1 MGENTTSTGMSGW
14 GLIIFLI
21 LLFWMFTGN
30 GFGGFFG
37 NRCNNGCPGASNC
50 EIEKQEIIDSART
63 QYLVEQTARQTQDVT
78 NTGLAVLGNK
88 IDFYEYQNLRDQLAE
103 AKNKNLALENRI
115 YSDNKFNAIERQNEG
130 MFSNLKQE
138 IAQLG
143 CELPKRPAYYAQGYL
158 NCGYPIPPAS
168 AYYTTNNNTCGC

>member
-37 NRCNNGCPGASNC
+37 NRNCGCQGVSGC
-50 EIEKQEIIDSART
+50 EIEKQEIVDSAKT
-63 QYLVEQTARQTQDVT
+63 QYLVEQTARQTQDMA
-78 NTGLAVLGNK
+78 NAGFAVIGNK

-130 MFSNLKQE
+130 MYTSLKQE
-138 IAQLG
+138 IASLG

-168 AYYTTNNNTCGC
+168 AYTTNNCGC

>member
-30 GFGGFFG
+30 GFGGLFG
-37 NRCNNGCPGASNC
+37 NRCNNGCPGVSNC
-50 EIEKQEIIDSART
+50 EVEKQEIIDSART
-63 QYLVEQTARQTQDVT
+63 QYLVEQTARQTQDMT
-78 NTGLAVLGNK
+78 NAGLAVIGNK

-130 MFSNLKQE
+130 MYTSLKQE
-138 IAQLG
+138 IASLG

-168 AYYTTNNNTCGC
+168 AYTTSTSCGC

>member
-1 MGENTTSTGMSGW
+1 MINSNNNPYSLPSQYIIENDDILNIDFYGNKNKVGVTTKKYEE
-14 GLIIFLI
+14 L
-21 LLFWMFTGN
+21 
-30 GFGGFFG
+30 
-37 NRCNNGCPGASNC
+37 SNIC
-50 EIEKQEIIDSART
+50 DK
-63 QYLVEQTARQTQDVT
+63 YYNKLVELGAITPPKTQEQIIQEQTQDMT
-78 NTGLAVLGNK
+78 NAGLAVIGNK

-130 MFSNLKQE
+130 MYTSLKQE
-138 IAQLG
+138 IASLG

-168 AYYTTNNNTCGC
+168 AYTTSTSCGC

>member
-1 MGENTTSTGMSGW
+1 MGENATNTGMTGW

-37 NRCNNGCPGASNC
+37 NRNCGCHGVSNC
-50 EIEKQEIIDSART
+50 EVEKQEIIDSART
-63 QYLVEQTARQTQDVT
+63 QYLVEQTARQTQDMT
-78 NTGLAVLGNK
+78 NAGLAVIGNK

-130 MFSNLKQE
+130 MYTSLKQE
-138 IAQLG
+138 IASLG

-168 AYYTTNNNTCGC
+168 AYTTSTSCGC